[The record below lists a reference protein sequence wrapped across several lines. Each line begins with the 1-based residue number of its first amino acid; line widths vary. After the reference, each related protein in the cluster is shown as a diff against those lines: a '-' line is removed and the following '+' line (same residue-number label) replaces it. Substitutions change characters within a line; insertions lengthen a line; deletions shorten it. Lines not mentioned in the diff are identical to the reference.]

1 MLLISSQEMVRNRRG
16 IEMRK
21 SYIAGTGLYHPEKL
35 VPNSYFNERY
45 HTDIDTFLK
54 EKRNIHQRY
63 WMEPSQTTSDLIIP
77 AIEQALHSA
86 GITKEDV
93 DLLIVST
100 DTPDYL
106 SPSTASVVQHRMGLR
121 NAGTFD
127 VNSACAGFVTAL
139 DMASKYLVSDEQ
151 YRNIVV
157 VGAYGMSKH
166 LNFDDYKIA
175 SLFADGAGAVVVKGT
190 SDAKAPGIMASKL
203 FTVGEFH
210 DYMGIYAGGTF
221 MPITEEVIARK
232 DHQLRFAKKIP
243 LETNST
249 HWPRLIRLL
258 LDRSN
263 KKLEDVKLLFLTQI
277 NIGTIQETMN
287 ILGLPQ
293 SLSYNIMDRYGYTGS
308 ACIPMAMA
316 DAAAHHKLKKGDFVL
331 LVGSGGGV
339 AMAAMAMEWA
349 YDT

>member
-1 MLLISSQEMVRNRRG
+1 
-16 IEMRK
+16 MRK
-21 SYIAGTGLYHPEKL
+21 VYIAGAGLYHPEKL
-35 VPNSYFNERY
+35 VPNSYFNDRY
-45 HTDIDTFLK
+45 KMDIDTFLR
-54 EKRNIHQRY
+54 EKRNIFQRY
-63 WMEPSQTTSDLIIP
+63 YMEEKQTTSDLIVP
-77 AIEQALHSA
+77 AVERALA
-86 GITKEDV
+86 VVGITKDDV

-106 SPSTASVVQHRMGLR
+106 SPSTASVVQHKMGLK

-127 VNSACAGFVTAL
+127 LNSACAGFVTAM
-139 DMASKYLVSDEQ
+139 DMATKTLQADEQ

-157 VGAYGMSKH
+157 VGAYGMSKF
-166 LNFDDYKIA
+166 LNWDDYKIA
-175 SLFADGAGAVVVKGT
+175 SLFADGAGAVVLKST
-190 SDAKAPGIMASKL
+190 KDQNHPGVLASKL
-203 FTVGEFH
+203 FTLGEFH

-221 MPITEEVIARK
+221 LPVTEEVLANK

-263 KKLEDVKLLFLTQI
+263 KKVEDVKLFFLTQI
-277 NIGTIQETMN
+277 NIGTIQETMK
-287 ILGLPQ
+287 ILNLPE
-293 SLSYNIMDRYGYTGS
+293 SMSYNIMDKYGYTGS
-308 ACIPMAMA
+308 ACIPMAIA
-316 DAAAHHKLKKGDFVL
+316 DAANHHKLKKGDFVM

-339 AMAAMAMEWA
+339 SMAAIALEWA